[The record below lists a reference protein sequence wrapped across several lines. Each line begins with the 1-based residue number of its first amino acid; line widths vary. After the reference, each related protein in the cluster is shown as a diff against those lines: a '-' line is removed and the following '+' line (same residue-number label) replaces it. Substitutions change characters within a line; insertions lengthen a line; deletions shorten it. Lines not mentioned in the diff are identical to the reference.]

1 MMPSDSPSALSRS
14 LFVVPLRW
22 FGVLWSHRGL
32 LKQFVNRDIRGRFA
46 GSIAGL
52 LWTVLM
58 PLSQIITYFFLFSVI
73 IKIRLPEAEIGTGS
87 FLIFFLAGLF
97 PWLAFSEALSRAT
110 GILQENTNLITKVI
124 FPTELLP
131 ASAAL
136 SAFFF
141 NGVGFLIFL
150 VYLVSQGFFGWTWLL
165 IPFLVCLLFLF
176 SIGAACFL
184 SALCVFLRDT
194 QQLLGIVLTIW
205 FYFTPILYPISMVP
219 ESMRSIMKINPMLIY
234 VDLFRQA
241 LLKHEFDM
249 VNIVICIFFS
259 LLTFFLG
266 TLFFDRLKYSFSDV
280 L

>member
-1 MMPSDSPSALSRS
+1 MMPSDRPGALSRS
-14 LFVVPLRW
+14 LFAVPFRW

-58 PLSQIITYFFLFSVI
+58 PLSQIITYFFLFSIV

-87 FLIFFLAGLF
+87 FLLFFLAGLF

-110 GILQENTNLITKVI
+110 GIIQENANLVTKVI

-131 ASAAL
+131 ASATV

-165 IPFLVCLLFLF
+165 IPFFVCLLFLF
-176 SIGAACFL
+176 SIGAAYFL

-194 QQLLGIVLTIW
+194 QQLLGIFLTIW

-219 ESMRSIMKINPMLIY
+219 ESMQSLMKINPMLIY
-234 VDLFRQA
+234 VDLFR
-241 LLKHEFDM
+241 LTLFKHELDM
-249 VNIVICIFFS
+249 INIVICIFFS
-259 LLTFFLG
+259 LLSFFLG
-266 TLFFDRLKYSFSDV
+266 TLFFDRLKYFFSDV

>member
-1 MMPSDSPSALSRS
+1 MPSDSPSALSRS

-22 FGVLWSHRGL
+22 FGVLWSHRDL
-32 LKQFVNRDIRGRFA
+32 LKQFVNRDIRGRFV

-131 ASAAL
+131 ASAAA
-136 SAFFF
+136 SAFFL

-165 IPFLVCLLFLF
+165 IPLLACLLFLF

-219 ESMRSIMKINPMLIY
+219 ESMQSLMKINPMLIY
-234 VDLFRQA
+234 VNLFRQA

-249 VNIVICIFFS
+249 INIVICMLFS
-259 LLTFFLG
+259 LLMFFLG
-266 TLFFDRLKYSFSDV
+266 TCFFDRLKYSFSDV

>member
-1 MMPSDSPSALSRS
+1 MPSDTPGALSIS

-87 FLIFFLAGLF
+87 FLIFFPAGPFPRLAI
-97 PWLAFSEALSRAT
+97 SEALSRAT

-131 ASAAL
+131 ASAAV

-165 IPFLVCLLFLF
+165 IPFLVCFLFLF

-219 ESMRSIMKINPMLIY
+219 ESMQSLMKINPMLIY

-249 VNIVICIFFS
+249 VNIVIFFS
-259 LLTFFLG
+259 IFELLLFVYFFLF
-266 TLFFDRLKYSFSDV
+266 LRFFLALSF
-280 L
+280 LIG